1 MSMILDAL
9 SRAEKERQA
18 DNNIDL
24 DTARYVASSTI
35 KEDRFKKWVL
45 LALVANFVLITIVA
59 GAYVWKNYFAV
70 QPVVI
75 GVDQHKAEPTV
86 TEVDEPVISID
97 VADAQP
103 ELTFVAEEPPA
114 ATVNLIDNSN
124 KTSSVSSLV
133 DEAQVQKS
141 KPIVSKTK
149 KVIAKKAVNKT
160 PPVQY
165 SSQPLT
171 QIPSNNQ
178 PTVASIAQAVERE
191 MLGEYT
197 KLSDM
202 PVAQRSQLSQYE
214 VNVHVYDDNPQSRFV
229 LINMVKYKEGDR
241 LSGGTASVSSIV
253 PEGVV
258 VNYGNQQVLIERN
271 K

>member
-35 KEDRFKKWVL
+35 KEDRFKRWVL
-45 LALVANFVLITIVA
+45 LALVANFVLIAILA
-59 GAYVWKNYFAV
+59 GVYVWKNYFIAESVVVEVNQGQQEPAAAV
-70 QPVVI
+70 ESEPSESIDITNAQPDPVV
-75 GVDQHKAEPTV
+75 
-86 TEVDEPVISID
+86 
-97 VADAQP
+97 
-103 ELTFVAEEPPA
+103 VAEKPQA
-114 ATVNLIDNSN
+114 VAVNLIDNSN

-149 KVIAKKAVNKT
+149 KVIAKKVVKKT

-165 SSQPLT
+165 SSQPLK
-171 QIPSNNQ
+171 QIPSDNQ

-191 MLGEYT
+191 RLGGYT

-241 LSGGTASVSSIV
+241 LSGGSASVSSIV

>member
-24 DTARYVASSTI
+24 DATRYVASSTI
-35 KEDRFKKWVL
+35 KEDRFKRWVL
-45 LALVANFVLITIVA
+45 LALVANFVLIVVIA
-59 GAYVWKNYFAV
+59 GAYVWKNYFITE
-70 QPVVI
+70 PVV
-75 GVDQHKAEPTV
+75 VEVNQRQQEQAAAVVSEPAE
-86 TEVDEPVISID
+86 SID
-97 VADAQP
+97 VTNAQP
-103 ELTFVAEEPPA
+103 NLALVVEQPQA
-114 ATVNLIDNSN
+114 AAVNLIDSSN

-141 KPIVSKTK
+141 KPIISKTK
-149 KVIAKKAVNKT
+149 KVIAKKAVKKT

-191 MLGEYT
+191 RLGEYT

-241 LSGGTASVSSIV
+241 LSGGSASVSSIV